1 MIDSTTD
8 SKAGNIIMINSL
20 LDQRFP
26 QSELVVLTG
35 GEVIKTSISSNP
47 PCLAFH
53 KLAFPAWHF
62 ILMGILLKILI
73 SSRTNRNMC

>member
-53 KLAFPAWHF
+53 KLWHF